1 MIKQS
6 GKEKRIPDEAYGS
19 RASLNANL
27 VAVNRR
33 LVIDLFK
40 QKRRC
45 GAIAGVD
52 AAQCYDRIVH
62 SLSIL
67 LCQKEGAPMSSLL
80 MMFGTIQCMT
90 YFIRTTFG
98 DSKGSYG
105 GHKDIPF
112 QGTCQGN
119 GASPAIWLL
128 ISIYLILLMKEEGH
142 VSNIRSP
149 MSGIVLTLVGFI
161 FVDDTD
167 LVIIGE
173 KTEDKTEI
181 YTRLQESINYWNG
194 ILRVSG
200 GALKPEKCY
209 WYFARF
215 LWINGKWRLSDE
227 VPPPITIKDDNGRA
241 NNIEFKQP
249 SEATKAVGVWQDLNG
264 SSTKQVTELI
274 STVRKIHSEMSK
286 SPLPRHLVWIG
297 LRQAIWKSIE
307 HVLPATNMSRNEAKI
322 LAKELYRPLLPK
334 LGCNR
339 NFPLLLRYSPPF
351 LLGLGLHNPY
361 IEQ

>member
-1 MIKQS
+1 MASKSGIRLKRWAQGLTVMLEKMEGNIRVDKLRAILLMEADFNQMNKLLFGHRMIKQS
-6 GKEKRIPDEAYGS
+6 EEENRIPDEAYGS
-19 RASLNANL
+19 RASLNAIL

-45 GAIAGVD
+45 GAITGVD

-80 MMFGTIQCMT
+80 MMFGIIQCMT
-90 YFIRTTFG
+90 YYIRTTFG

-112 QGTCQGN
+112 QGICQGN

-128 ISIYLILLMKEEGH
+128 ISIYLVLLMKEEGH

-149 MSGIVLTLVGFI
+149 ISGIVLTLVGFL

-167 LVIIGE
+167 LVVMGE
-173 KTEDKTEI
+173 KDENETEV
-181 YTRLQESINYWNG
+181 YSRLQQSNNFWNG

-200 GALKPEKCY
+200 GALKPEK
-209 WYFARF
+209 
-215 LWINGKWRLSDE
+215 
-227 VPPPITIKDDNGRA
+227 
-241 NNIEFKQP
+241 
-249 SEATKAVGVWQDLNG
+249 
-264 SSTKQVTELI
+264 
-274 STVRKIHSEMSK
+274 
-286 SPLPRHLVWIG
+286 
-297 LRQAIWKSIE
+297 
-307 HVLPATNMSRNEAKI
+307 
-322 LAKELYRPLLPK
+322 
-334 LGCNR
+334 
-339 NFPLLLRYSPPF
+339 
-351 LLGLGLHNPY
+351 
-361 IEQ
+361 

>member
-1 MIKQS
+1 
-6 GKEKRIPDEAYGS
+6 
-19 RASLNANL
+19 
-27 VAVNRR
+27 
-33 LVIDLFK
+33 
-40 QKRRC
+40 
-45 GAIAGVD
+45 
-52 AAQCYDRIVH
+52 
-62 SLSIL
+62 
-67 LCQKEGAPMSSLL
+67 MSSLL
-80 MMFGTIQCMT
+80 MMFGIIQCMT
-90 YFIRTTFG
+90 YYIRTTFG

-128 ISIYLILLMKEEGH
+128 ISIYLVLLMKEEGH

-149 MSGIVLTLVGFI
+149 MSGIVLTLVGFL

-167 LVIIGE
+167 LVVMGE
-173 KTEDKTEI
+173 KDEDETEV
-181 YTRLQESINYWNG
+181 YSQLQQSINFWNG

-215 LWINGKWRLSDE
+215 LWTNGKWRLSEE
-227 VPPPITIKDDNGRA
+227 VPPPITITDDNGRT
-241 NNIEFKQP
+241 NNIDFKQP
-249 SEATKAVGVWQDLNG
+249 SEATKAVGVWQDLTG

-274 STVRKIHSEMSK
+274 SKVRQIHSAISK
-286 SPLPRHLVWIG
+286 SPLPRHLNWIG

-307 HVLPATNMSRNEAKI
+307 YVLTATTLSRLEAAQ

-334 LGCNR
+334 IGCNR
-339 NFPLLLRYSPPF
+339 NFPLLLRYNPPF
-351 LLGLGLHNPY
+351 LLGL
-361 IEQ
+361 